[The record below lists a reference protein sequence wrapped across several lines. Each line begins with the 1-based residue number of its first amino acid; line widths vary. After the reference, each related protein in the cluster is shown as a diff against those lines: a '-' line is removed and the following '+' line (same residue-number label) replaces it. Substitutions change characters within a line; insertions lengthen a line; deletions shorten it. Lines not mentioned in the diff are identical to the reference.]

1 VVPALRTRRART
13 GVELKDGQSFALA
26 GLLDNNETRSLS
38 KVPVIGDIPILGNL
52 FKSTQFQKQ
61 ETELVFIVT
70 ADLVKPVNR
79 DDIPTMRSMDGLK
92 NGSPLGMEP
101 KGEGISGASGF
112 GTGTGSG
119 ATVPAATPAEAPK
132 KTPASPTGD
141 GAVKTE
147 EKTKTAPTSAATKLT
162 P

>member
-1 VVPALRTRRART
+1 M
-13 GVELKDGQSFALA
+13 
-26 GLLDNNETRSLS
+26 
-38 KVPVIGDIPILGNL
+38 PVIGDIPIIGNL
-52 FKSTQFQKQ
+52 FKSTQFQKN

-79 DDIPTMRSMDGLK
+79 DDLPTMRTLDGLK
-92 NGSPLGMEP
+92 NGSPLGLEP

-112 GTGTGSG
+112 GTGGSQ
-119 ATVPAATPAEAPK
+119 VPAATPEPPK
-132 KTPASPTGD
+132 KTPASPTSPTGD

-147 EKTKTAPTSAATKLT
+147 EKSKTAPTSAATKLT

>member
-1 VVPALRTRRART
+1 MVRALLSPACSITAKRA
-13 GVELKDGQSFALA
+13 
-26 GLLDNNETRSLS
+26 SLS

-79 DDIPTMRSMDGLK
+79 DDLPTMRSMDGLK
-92 NGSPLGMEP
+92 NGSPLGLEP

-112 GTGTGSG
+112 SE
-119 ATVPAATPAEAPK
+119 PAARRAPARYTRSSEEDADDTVHHLAMAQRRPK
-132 KTPASPTGD
+132 KKQKRPRPARPRNSRHKWVKAPFSPP
-141 GAVKTE
+141 A
-147 EKTKTAPTSAATKLT
+147 
-162 P
+162 